1 MISYYFKS
9 LYPIS
14 NMDQVAHFIQLHK
27 YTANGYYA
35 FFQHN
40 LIDDECY
47 TGGLYSIANHI
58 VRGLNFFLQDKVRD
72 IYICDNLETPVVYFK
87 YGMKEG
93 NIMEVKGLCGNYFW
107 QVKIFENVV

>member
-1 MISYYFKS
+1 
-9 LYPIS
+9 
-14 NMDQVAHFIQLHK
+14 MDQVACFINYNK
-27 YTANGYYA
+27 YTIIGCYA

-40 LIDDECY
+40 IIDEECY
-47 TGGLYSIANHI
+47 NGGLYSIASHI
-58 VRGLNFFLQDKVRD
+58 SRSLKFFLQDNVSD

-107 QVKIFENVV
+107 QVKIFETMV